1 MYWDFEE
8 KPTYHGFIS
17 DPITKLV
24 VGNPFMSRVKFE
36 DQPTKVFL
44 YDPKY
49 IRPIGGEV
57 DGSLIR
63 FRDAL
68 EMYLSYWTDHER
80 SPSYHV
86 VDGNNFDENHFS
98 WVRRSA
104 VFIGK
109 QASVVP
115 LPIKPLPVKCTKEM
129 IDNELCREFMMGAA
143 DNGVVFGERVMY
155 TVLDDKKL
163 TARFAKDAFYNIFAY
178 PRTTTRELIKKWEK
192 RM

>member
-17 DPITKLV
+17 DPITKLA
-24 VGNPFMSRVKFE
+24 VGNPFISRVKFE

-57 DGSLIR
+57 DNSLVR

-86 VDGNNFDENHFS
+86 VDENNFDKDHFS
-98 WVRRSA
+98 WVKWT
-104 VFIGK
+104 VDGVPETPPP
-109 QASVVP
+109 VV
-115 LPIKPLPVKCTKEM
+115 CTKKR
-129 IDNELCREFMMGAA
+129 IDNELLREFMMGAA
-143 DNGVVFGERVMY
+143 DNGVDFGERVIY
-155 TVLDDKKL
+155 TVLDDRKL

-178 PRTTTRELIKKWEK
+178 PRTTTRELIKKWET